1 MSNNMFMAGSTTVL
15 NAAALTIT
23 SLFPN
28 HNAAQVVMA
37 LCSLISP
44 FLSIWLL
51 KIYIRSD
58 DPPELTRSIAGLKS
72 SIKTCKQHLKDK
84 DASAAFIES
93 TRLQLED
100 FQRKLQNVR
109 ADFEKGRIHTIIP
122 FQTSSLDPPSS

>member
-23 SLFPN
+23 SLFPD

-72 SIKTCKQHLKDK
+72 SINICKDHLKDRDISPEFK
-84 DASAAFIES
+84 ED
-93 TRLQLED
+93 TRRQLED

-109 ADFEKGRIHTIIP
+109 TDFEKGRIHSVTP
-122 FQTSSLDPPSS
+122 FEMPTSNPQD

>member
-28 HNAAQVVMA
+28 HNVAQVVMA

-51 KIYIRSD
+51 KLYIRSD

-72 SIKTCKQHLKDK
+72 SISTCRDHLKEK
-84 DASAAFIES
+84 DISPEFKES
-93 TRLQLED
+93 TRRQLED

-109 ADFEKGRIHTIIP
+109 ADFEKGRVHSVTP
-122 FQTSSLDPPSS
+122 FEISTSDPPG

>member
-23 SLFPN
+23 SLFPD
-28 HNAAQVVMA
+28 HNVAQVVMA

-58 DPPELTRSIAGLKS
+58 DPPELTRSIAGLEA
-72 SIKTCKQHLKDK
+72 SIKTCKAHLKDK
-84 DASAAFIES
+84 DASVEFKES
-93 TRLQLED
+93 TRQQLED
-100 FQRKLQNVR
+100 FKKKLQNVR
-109 ADFEKGRIHTIIP
+109 TDFEKGRIHTITP
-122 FQTSSLDPPSS
+122 FSTSQSDPPS

>member
-28 HNAAQVVMA
+28 HNVAQVVMA
-37 LCSLISP
+37 LCSLVSP

-51 KIYIRSD
+51 KLYIRSD
-58 DPPELTRSIAGLKS
+58 DPPELTRSIAGLKA
-72 SIKTCKQHLKDK
+72 SIKTCEGHLKDK
-84 DASAAFIES
+84 GASPEFKES

-100 FQRKLQNVR
+100 FKKKLQNVR
-109 ADFEKGRIHTIIP
+109 PDFEKGRVHTITP
-122 FQTSSLDPPSS
+122 FQSSHSDPPG